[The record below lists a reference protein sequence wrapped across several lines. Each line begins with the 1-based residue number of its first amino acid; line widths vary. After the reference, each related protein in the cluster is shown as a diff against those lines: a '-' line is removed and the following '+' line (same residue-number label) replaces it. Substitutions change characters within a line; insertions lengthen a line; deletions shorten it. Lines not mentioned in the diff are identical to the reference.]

1 MDGDDIT
8 ALPPASR
15 ARRGIGFVPE
25 DMGIFADLTVEENMV
40 LAAVSG
46 PIDSARLDWVFSA
59 FPPLKTFWK
68 SEAGNLSGGQKQ
80 MLSIARAMVEER
92 RLYLI
97 DEPTKGLAP
106 AIISTMAR
114 ALKDLKDQGASVL
127 LVPVLVIVGF
137 LAIGAPSSWL
147 TLTVSGLAMGMMIFI
162 MASGLTLVFGLMDV
176 INFGHGAFISGG
188 AFVGVSVLLA
198 LGGWTG
204 APSLVLNVA
213 AILLAVIAA
222 MTVTGALGWGFE
234 RVIVRPVYGAHLK
247 QILVTVGGLIV
258 IEQMIHVVW
267 GPDEIYLT
275 RPETLKGA
283 VTFAGAAVEK
293 YRLLAVVVGLALFI
307 AMRLVLRRTKI
318 GLIVRA
324 GVENG
329 EMVQALGYRLRLVF
343 VGVFIAGSALAGLG
357 GVMWGLYQEVITA
370 GMGEEMMILVFIVV
384 IIGGLGS
391 VEGAFIGA
399 LLVGLMQ
406 NYVAFLEPK
415 LALVSNIGLMTVILM
430 WRPQG
435 MLPVVKAK

>member
-1 MDGDDIT
+1 MT
-8 ALPPASR
+8 AAPDHKPT
-15 ARRGIGFVPE
+15 
-25 DMGIFADLTVEENMV
+25 FATLSLGE
-40 LAAVSG
+40 
-46 PIDSARLDWVFSA
+46 RLD
-59 FPPLKTFWK
+59 K
-68 SEAGNLSGGQKQ
+68 
-80 MLSIARAMVEER
+80 AM
-92 RLYLI
+92 
-97 DEPTKGLAP
+97 P
-106 AIISTMAR
+106 
-114 ALKDLKDQGASVL
+114 VL
-127 LVPVLVIVGF
+127 LIPILVVLGF

-176 INFGHGAFISGG
+176 INFGHGAFVSVG
-188 AFVGVSVLLA
+188 AFVGISVLIA
-198 LGGWTG
+198 LGDWTG
-204 APSLVLNVA
+204 ATSLLLNMSAVFLAVVA
-213 AILLAVIAA
+213 AMA
-222 MTVTGALGWGFE
+222 VTGVMGWGFE
-234 RVIVRPVYGAHLK
+234 RVIVKPVYGAHLK

-258 IEQMIHVVW
+258 IEQLIHVAW
-267 GPDEIYLT
+267 GPDEIFIN

-283 VTFAGAAVEK
+283 ITFAGAAMEK
-293 YRLLAVVVGLALFI
+293 YRLLAVAIGLILFV
-307 AMRLVLRRTKI
+307 AMRMVLRRTKI

-329 EMVQALGYRLRLVF
+329 PMVEALGYRLRLVF

-370 GMGEEMMILVFIVV
+370 GMGEKMMVLVFIVA

-399 LLVGLMQ
+399 LLVGLTQ

-415 LALVSNIGLMTVILM
+415 LALVSNIALMTAILM